1 LTPGKM
7 TIFPA
12 ASLHTMQNTGECVSS
27 LYRSSVKLNLGCGN
41 ATLVSALNSEDAG
54 THNILNGLFGL
65 PSDLVWA
72 AFGGNPAVMN
82 ISAIAA
88 MIPAV
93 GTGSIIGSAECLAAC
108 AANGTYTGP

>member
-1 LTPGKM
+1 V
-7 TIFPA
+7 
-12 ASLHTMQNTGECVSS
+12 SVVSS
-27 LYRSSVKLNLGCGN
+27 LYGSSVKLNLGCGN

-65 PSDLVWA
+65 PRDLVWA

>member
-1 LTPGKM
+1 M
-7 TIFPA
+7 RF
-12 ASLHTMQNTGECVSS
+12 
-27 LYRSSVKLNLGCGN
+27 LGCGN

-65 PSDLVWA
+65 PSDLVRA
-72 AFGGNPAVMN
+72 AFGGNPMVMN

-93 GTGSIIGSAECLAAC
+93 GTGSIIGSAACLAAC
-108 AANGTYTGP
+108 KANGTYTGP